1 MKKLFLTA
9 LAVLSLVATASAQTS
24 FKSLVGDVKV
34 ADVSDTGPVQ
44 LPFITW
50 GGDVA
55 TFHANGGVLTT
66 TKDSIFGKSGLD
78 FKMVPGDDFVSQ
90 VRDYMSGKTPYLR
103 GTFRMVSMASELMN
117 SDPRTKP
124 VMIYQLTWSAGDH
137 IVSTAEIK
145 TLNDLKGKRVA
156 LQQGGPHLG
165 LLADSLAAAG
175 MSFKDITPVWCKD
188 LTASDNS
195 PAEMLRNG
203 KADAACVITPDMIGL
218 CSGLESVGSGAEGTV
233 KGAHVVNSTASM
245 SRSIA
250 DVYVVRS
257 DYFAKN
263 KDKVEA
269 FVVGLMK
276 GTEELVAARKAY
288 DNGKGN
294 SPAYLTMLKNAQTIF
309 TADVLPTIEEDA
321 HGLVLDANFVRIPG
335 NEVFFN
341 DKNNL
346 VGFES
351 KQTSGLQLA
360 VDLGY
365 AKEKLG
371 FVTAG
376 WDYAALSKKVGVE
389 YVKPTYATGRVKA
402 EVTDFAKDLDTNTI
416 LSFEIKFEPEQST
429 FSIESYASDFQR
441 VAQTAST
448 FGNAVIVIEGH
459 SDPTLALMHFYW
471 AAKAKGLLTGDGPT
485 YKFNGNDLE
494 LTNTEAILNAIN
506 ANNLG
511 GQQRVDNT
519 GKTVE
524 IPNPRDTVI
533 AAQSLSQTRAQ
544 AVKNSIEDYI
554 KAKGLSL
561 DLSQVQPY
569 GVGIAG
575 PVNPRPR
582 NMTQAKENMRVVFR
596 VVRVRAESLNEDD
609 FNFEGK

>member
-1 MKKLFLTA
+1 MKRLLYSM
-9 LAVLSLVATASAQTS
+9 LAVLSLVATANAQTS
-24 FKSLVGDVKV
+24 FKTLVGDVKV
-34 ADVSDTGPVQ
+34 GDVSDTGPTQ
-44 LPFITW
+44 LPYITW

-55 TFHANGGVLTT
+55 TFHANGGGLTT
-66 TKDSIFGKSGLD
+66 NKDSIFGKAGLD
-78 FKMVPGDDFVSQ
+78 FKLVPGDDFVQQ
-90 VRDYMSGKTPYLR
+90 VRDYMSGKSPYLR

-124 VMIYQLTWSAGDH
+124 VMVYQLTWSAGDH
-137 IVSTAEIK
+137 IVGTAEIK

-175 MSFKDITPVWCKD
+175 MTFKDITPVWCKD
-188 LTASDNS
+188 LTATDDS
-195 PAEMLRNG
+195 PAEMLRKG

-233 KGAHVVNSTASM
+233 KGSHVVNSTASM

-257 DYFAKN
+257 DYFLKH

-269 FVVGLMK
+269 LVVSLMK
-276 GTEELVAARKAY
+276 GTEDLVAARKKY
-288 DNGKGN
+288 DNGKGKA
-294 SPAYLTMLKNAQTIF
+294 PEYLTMLKNAQTIF
-309 TADVLPTIEEDA
+309 TAEVLPTIEEDA

-335 NEVFFN
+335 NEIFFN
-341 DKNNL
+341 DDNNL
-346 VGFES
+346 VGFKA
-351 KQTSGLQLA
+351 KQTAGLQLA

-365 AKEKLG
+365 STEKLG
-371 FVTAG
+371 FTTGG
-376 WDYAALSKKVGVE
+376 WDYADLSKKVGVA

-416 LSFEIKFEPEQST
+416 LSFEIRFEPEQST

-471 AAKAKGLLTGDGPT
+471 AAKAKGLLTGDSPN
-485 YKFNGNDLE
+485 YKFNGKPLA
-494 LTNTEAILNAIN
+494 LTDTDAILAAIN
-506 ANNLG
+506 ANNLS
-511 GQQRVDNT
+511 GQQRVDSE
-519 GKTVE
+519 GKTVD
-524 IPNPRDTVI
+524 IPNPRDTVV

-544 AVKNSIEDYI
+544 AVKKSIEEYI
-554 KAKGLSL
+554 KSKGLTL

-575 PVNPRPR
+575 PVHPRPR
-582 NMTQAKENMRVVFR
+582 NMAQAKENMRVVFR